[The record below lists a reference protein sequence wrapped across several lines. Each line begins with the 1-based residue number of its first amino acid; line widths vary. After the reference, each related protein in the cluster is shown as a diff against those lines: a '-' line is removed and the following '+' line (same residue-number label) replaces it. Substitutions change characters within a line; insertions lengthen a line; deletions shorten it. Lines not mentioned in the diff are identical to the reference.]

1 MVRIQSFSLMLR
13 KCISTSNSFNSQTS
27 TNSISTLVFRKSF
40 SSSPLNARKSRQLS
54 RLILADKLKLR
65 SVPKQT
71 LANAKQALSPSLHLS
86 KPFQLS
92 ADRIRAKLESRSSS
106 HKLVTR
112 SSTFTLSVSP
122 TARFFP
128 GLVFKT
134 PVFKSGS
141 VVSRSKH
148 RSVTFFRSK
157 YHLARCRLPNSLM
170 YSYLSAVRLGKPFN
184 PSLSRLPA
192 VLITQLRQLLAQDP
206 FRAPF
211 LRKLRR
217 SNSSASPRSHSQSV
231 AKHRSISSTPAAKS
245 NQTLPLGYRSSPS
258 TEKSTFSNPLSGWPT
273 TFFSSYLTEHY
284 LAEDSRIASTLA
296 VILARHKLPLSRT
309 AVFTNEI
316 ARSPNTSHQIIP
328 TWFKV
333 WSSFTQVYSSF
344 GYLPR
349 LDLYLRLKL
358 SRKEEVK
365 HFLRF
370 RFKYQRLFVVLEDKR
385 QQRTHLFVAPGLF
398 LKYFERKKALK
409 KNRSMKFL
417 MMRFLRKVLLSLGLK
432 SVGIITRGV
441 PLHIDAMLSSLFKPL
456 SHPFLNPLTGEIIN
470 EADSEKVKSKN
481 IFINSILFL
490 APRPHAIQ
498 KTRKRGRIKRKIRR
512 KLVRTNSLID

>member
-1 MVRIQSFSLMLR
+1 MVRIQLFSLMLC
-13 KCISTSNSFNSQTS
+13 KCILTSNNLNPQIFT
-27 TNSISTLVFRKSF
+27 ISLGSSVLGKSF

-54 RLILADKLKLR
+54 RLILADKLKLQ

-71 LANAKQALSPSLHLS
+71 LASTKQVISPSLHLS

-92 ADRIRAKLESRSSS
+92 ADRIRAKLESRSPS

-128 GLVFKT
+128 GLILRT
-134 PVFKSGS
+134 CVFKSGS

-184 PSLSRLPA
+184 PRLSRLPA
-192 VLITQLRQLLAQDP
+192 ILITQLRQLLAQDLSQ
-206 FRAPF
+206 APF
-211 LRKLRR
+211 LRKLQR
-217 SNSSASPRSHSQSV
+217 SNSSTSPRSHSPSV
-231 AKHRSISSTPAAKS
+231 AKYRLFPNTPATKGNA
-245 NQTLPLGYRSSPS
+245 TLPLGYRSSSS
-258 TEKSTFSNPLSGWPT
+258 TEKLSFSNPLNGWPT
-273 TFFSSYLTEHY
+273 TFISSYLTENY
-284 LAEDSRIASTLA
+284 LVEDSRIASTLA
-296 VILARHKLPLSRT
+296 VVLARHKLPLGRT

-333 WSSFTQVYSSF
+333 WSRFTQVYSSF

-432 SVGIITRGV
+432 SVGVITRGV

-456 SHPFLNPLTGEIIN
+456 SHPFLNPLTGETIN